1 MWFKSYRLSLEW
13 KWTKKEEEK
22 KNIKGCF
29 CSDAIEEQLLVTKT
43 VNSSYKNHF
52 EEYFKTLKKPFQL

>member
-1 MWFKSYRLSLEW
+1 MKMN
-13 KWTKKEEEK
+13 KKRRGK
-22 KNIKGCF
+22 KNIKGFF

-43 VNSSYKNHF
+43 VHSSYKNHF